1 MEISTQAKAVIPA
14 KDRHIRKA
22 AVLGS
27 GVMGSRIACHFANIG
42 LEVVLLDIVPFD
54 LKEEDKD
61 NKSKR
66 NSIVNSALKSTL
78 KANPSPIYDKS
89 FANRITTGNFDDNM
103 NLIADC
109 DWVIEVVIER
119 LDIKKQVFEKVEQF
133 RNPGT
138 LITSNTSGI
147 PIEMM
152 TEGRSEDFVKHF
164 CGTHFFNPPRYLR
177 LFEIIPSTKT
187 DPEIIKFFEHYA
199 DLFLG
204 KTPVLCKDTPA
215 FIANRVG
222 VFSMSAIFKLQ
233 QEMGLTVAEID
244 SLTGS
249 LTGKPKSA
257 TFRTADVVGLDTLIK
272 VAKGVYDNCPNDEMR
287 DTFDVPAYVLKM
299 EENKWLGD
307 KTKQGF
313 YKKTKDENGKKVI
326 LQLDLAK
333 MEYVPSV
340 KSKFASVA
348 AARQAGGLK
357 ARLKALAVGK
367 DKAAEFLN
375 RLSYMIFQYV
385 SNRIPEISDELFRID
400 DAMRAG
406 FGWEIG
412 PFEQWE
418 AVGVAK
424 TVAKM
429 KAAGFA
435 PATWVDEMLDAGI
448 ESFYKVEAGE
458 LKYYDIPS
466 KTFKPVSGREN
477 FVILDNLR
485 ENSPVFKNS
494 GCTVHDLGDGVMNI
508 EFQTKMNAIGG
519 EVLEGI
525 NKAIDI
531 AEKDGWR
538 GIVLGNNAPNFSA
551 GANLAMIMMQ
561 AVDQE
566 WDELNFTIKYFQN
579 TVMRIRHSAIPVVSA
594 PHGMTLGG
602 GCEIVMHSDAAM
614 AAAETYIGLVEVGV
628 GLIPA
633 GGGTKEFALRASSSF
648 SPQDTMVP
656 KISDRF
662 TNIATAKVATS
673 AHEGFN
679 IGVLDPMK
687 DFVVVNQ
694 DRAIA
699 EAKQKVIDLFEAG
712 YTKPAERNDIMVLG
726 RTGLAALYAG
736 VAGFQVG
743 KYASEHDAL
752 ISRKIAYVLCGGD
765 LSQPTQVSEQYLL
778 DLEREAFLSLCGEK
792 KTLERIQSILTS
804 GRPLRN

>member
-61 NKSKR
+61 NKSRR

-133 RNPGT
+133 RKPGT

-348 AARQAGGLK
+348 AARQAGDLK

-385 SNRIPEISDELFRID
+385 SNRIPEISNELFRID

-477 FVILDNLR
+477 FIILDNLR
-485 ENSPVFKNS
+485 ENAPVFKNS

-579 TVMRIRHSAIPVVSA
+579 TVMRIRHSAIPVVAA

-712 YTKPAERNDIMVLG
+712 YTKPAERSDIMVLG

>member
-1 MEISTQAKAVIPA
+1 MEISTQTKAVIPA

-133 RNPGT
+133 RKPGT

-340 KSKFASVA
+340 KSKFASVTS
-348 AARQAGGLK
+348 ARQAGGLK

-385 SNRIPEISDELFRID
+385 SKRIPEISDELFRID

-448 ESFYKVEAGE
+448 ESFYKVEGGE

-485 ENSPVFKNS
+485 ENAPVFKNS

-736 VAGFQVG
+736 FQVG